1 MFDRMVPISV
11 RAGQWFRV
19 GSIKPL
25 GGNHQSGETKPRP
38 IDVT

>member
-1 MFDRMVPISV
+1 MLHRMVPISV

-25 GGNHQSGETKPRP
+25 GGNDRSGEIKPRQ